1 MHRVALHP
9 GATTITP
16 AFGGLKFNRKCSLIR
31 AVAGNGPSR
40 GFSSATKKQREDT
53 RYGEE
58 EYWNKRYAEEAF
70 MTFDWYQRYAD
81 LQPILKKHIPKSAR
95 VLMAGCGNAVMSE
108 DMVRD
113 GYQNIVNVDY
123 SSVLINALQ
132 YKYKHMPQLS
142 YKTMDVRNMG
152 EFKDNTFDAA
162 IDKGLVD
169 AMVCATNGAGD
180 VTQMLREMYRV
191 IKPGGNFVMVTYGF
205 PLIRVPALMDRGMS
219 WITNCWILPKPYSGS
234 ELSEYPNPIPMEV
247 QNFINTKQEHYATGT
262 NFVYVATKRS

>member
-40 GFSSATKKQREDT
+40 GFSSATRKQREDT

-108 DMVRD
+108 DMVSD

-132 YKYKHMPQLS
+132 FKYKHMPQLS
-142 YKTMDVRNMG
+142 YKTMDVRNMA

-234 ELSEYPNPIPMEV
+234 ELSEYPSPIPMEV
-247 QNFINTKQEHYATGT
+247 PNFINTKQEHYATGT